1 MNDRE
6 INIYIYMDLI
16 VIVIVVCGNVTV
28 VMWLCGAVVAAA
40 ADTLYIA
47 CTVLYCNIDNY

>member
-1 MNDRE
+1 
-6 INIYIYMDLI
+6 MDLI

-47 CTVLYCNIDNY
+47 CTVLYCTVLYCNIDNY